1 MFDVW
6 NGAISFVLFMTRYN
20 GNRGFGCKFLCKH
33 VGDKRPQNV
42 ITATHLPLLALW
54 LMELMK
60 CDENSNSQN
69 FAWIVLVRF
78 FVDII

>member
-1 MFDVW
+1 
-6 NGAISFVLFMTRYN
+6 MTSYN

-42 ITATHLPLLALW
+42 IMVTHLALMALW

-60 CDENSNSQN
+60 CVENSYSHNFD
-69 FAWIVLVRF
+69 FAWIVLERF
-78 FVDII
+78 FVDIIEEGRRSIL